1 MESTLIMIF
10 LAVSS
15 LTKAEVGPLN
25 GCTVIDDHTV
35 GGLRHPLNEKKNQT
49 TFQITFRKKGGWG
62 ERYYIK
68 KTYVDISDIE
78 VGVQ

>member
-1 MESTLIMIF
+1 MESTLIMIV
-10 LAVSS
+10 LAVSN
-15 LTKAEVGPLN
+15 LTLPLN

-49 TFQITFRKKGGWG
+49 TFQITFLKNRGRGGVLL
-62 ERYYIK
+62 K
-68 KTYVDISDIE
+68 DISDIE